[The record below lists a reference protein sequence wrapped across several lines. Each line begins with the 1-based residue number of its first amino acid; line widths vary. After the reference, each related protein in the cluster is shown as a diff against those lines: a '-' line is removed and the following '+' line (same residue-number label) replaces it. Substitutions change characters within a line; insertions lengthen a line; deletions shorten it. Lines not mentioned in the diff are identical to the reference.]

1 MFQMHLA
8 AMSCN
13 ESLRAEQRPVVRP
26 PPGLSLPQQAP
37 PPGLSLP
44 QEDGGLQPPPGLS
57 KPLDLCGAWR
67 RGVTDSD
74 CSTTDAS
81 ASEPTTPTSSERIEE
96 VAAAEESTAYMPGRI
111 LQQSAA
117 HCKQV
122 PMPLSLAEAVE
133 RTTSGTPACPSVGS
147 AGHWLGLCKPCDFFH
162 RDRCTNAAACK
173 YCHLC
178 GPEEGRRRRKQKQA
192 MVKAA
197 VRLQKAN
204 CAIAAVGAART

>member
-1 MFQMHLA
+1 MFPMHLA
-8 AMSCN
+8 AMSCG
-13 ESLRAEQRPVVRP
+13 ESLHAQQRPVVRP
-26 PPGLSLPQQAP
+26 PPGLSLPQQ
-37 PPGLSLP
+37 
-44 QEDGGLQPPPGLS
+44 EGGLRALPS
-57 KPLDLCGAWR
+57 FSEPLDLCGAWR
-67 RGVTDSD
+67 RGVTDSE

-81 ASEPTTPTSSERIEE
+81 ASEPTTPTSARIDEPRAAMMTQD
-96 VAAAEESTAYMPGRI
+96 VAAEVSSGYVPGRI

-117 HCKQV
+117 QCKQASV
-122 PMPLSLAEAVE
+122 PLRLEDAVE
-133 RTTSGTPACPSVGS
+133 PTTSGTPACPSVGS

-197 VRLQKAN
+197 VRWQKAVG
-204 CAIAAVGAART
+204 IAAA